1 MMYNRHNWETVCF
14 PYLEN
19 NLSNIRFQNTH
30 IALQDCV
37 EEMEYANSL
46 EDFALSGDEF
56 VAMQK
61 MYHLCE
67 LFIQNHD
74 FLTNN

>member
-1 MMYNRHNWETVCF
+1 MFHTLGEYQM
-14 PYLEN
+14 
-19 NLSNIRFQNTH
+19 SNMSYCRFQNTH

-46 EDFALSGDEF
+46 EDFELSADEF
-56 VAMQK
+56 LDMQK

-74 FLTNN
+74 FITNN

>member
-1 MMYNRHNWETVCF
+1 MVTTQTETTTWR
-14 PYLEN
+14 
-19 NLSNIRFQNTH
+19 NIMTILRFQNTH
-30 IALQDCV
+30 IALKDCV

-46 EDFALSGDEF
+46 ADFELSGAEF